1 MDYRVSFE
9 RYCRFN
15 YVRLGEGATNWQSMV
30 QALNS
35 EVPVFL
41 EYGVATDEEL
51 NEEIQKVNLIL

>member
-1 MDYRVSFE
+1 MDYRVSLKDIADLTT
-9 RYCRFN
+9 
-15 YVRLGEGATNWQSMV
+15 VRLGEGATNWQSMV

-51 NEEIQKVNLIL
+51 DEEIQKVNLIL

>member
-1 MDYRVSFE
+1 
-9 RYCRFN
+9 
-15 YVRLGEGATNWQSMV
+15 MV

-51 NEEIQKVNLIL
+51 DEEIQKVNLIL